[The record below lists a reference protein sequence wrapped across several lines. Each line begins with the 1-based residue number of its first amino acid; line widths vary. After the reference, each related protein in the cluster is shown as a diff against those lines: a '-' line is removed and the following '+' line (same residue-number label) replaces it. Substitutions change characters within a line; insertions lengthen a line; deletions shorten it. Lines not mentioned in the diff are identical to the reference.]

1 MDSLLRENTT
11 GLLDLVKVDVEGFTW
26 EVLNG
31 FGLRLR
37 DVKMFHLETDHI
49 KTQPNHKSPEEIAA
63 FMEAND
69 FFLVD
74 KSYEWGPGI
83 EDQIW
88 INKDY
93 VIYHKEVF
101 N

>member
-1 MDSLLRENTT
+1 
-11 GLLDLVKVDVEGFTW
+11 
-26 EVLNG
+26 
-31 FGLRLR
+31 
-37 DVKMFHLETDHI
+37 MFHLETDHI
-49 KTQPNHKSPEEIAA
+49 KTQPNHKSPKEIAA

-74 KSYEWGPGI
+74 TSYEWGPGI